1 MRVFT
6 KALDWVEKGTLY
18 TVALLLIVVLFI
30 TVYQVILRY
39 FFLAPLSW
47 VEEVSLFMF
56 EWITMLGASV
66 AVRRFSHID
75 IKFFRDK
82 FSEKT
87 ATFFDLMSH
96 VFIMVLLT
104 FLTLEGAQ
112 LAYMQRFQHSS
123 ETQTNMAFIYA
134 CIPFGSVLMF
144 IYLIEHIVVNRDT
157 YRTIFV
163 RRNQP

>member
-1 MRVFT
+1 
-6 KALDWVEKGTLY
+6 
-18 TVALLLIVVLFI
+18 VALLMIVVLFI

-82 FSEKT
+82 FAEKT
-87 ATFFDLMSH
+87 AIFFDLISH
-96 VFIMVLLT
+96 IFVMVLLT
-104 FLTLEGAQ
+104 FLILEGSQ

-134 CIPFGSVLMF
+134 CIPCGSALMF
-144 IYLIEHIVVNRDT
+144 IYLIEHIVVNRKT
-157 YRTIFV
+157 YGTIFV
-163 RRNQP
+163 RRTEP

>member
-1 MRVFT
+1 MKALT
-6 KALDWVEKGTLY
+6 KTLDWVEKGTLY

-82 FSEKT
+82 FPEKT
-87 ATFFDLMSH
+87 ALLFDLISH

-104 FLTLEGAQ
+104 FLILEGAQ

-134 CIPFGSVLMF
+134 CIPLGSVLMF
-144 IYLIEHIVVNRDT
+144 IYLIEHIVVNRNT